1 MWTCESCGE
10 AGNEDAY
17 RFCYTCGAKNPAAE
31 EAREGAPPPADDYF
45 TEPADD
51 APPPREEQEHGFK
64 LPKALTSLGQKLRH
78 ATAAAGGD
86 HVISVRVSREA
97 QEAVEL
103 LLEAGRFESQAD
115 AAGFLLEEGARSQ
128 AELLQLIRQKLSEI
142 ERLRAE
148 LRGIG
153 ERY

>member
-17 RFCYTCGAKNPAAE
+17 KFCYTCGAKNPAGE
-31 EAREGAPPPADDYF
+31 ETREEPHPSADDYF
-45 TEPADD
+45 PEPAEDD
-51 APPPREEQEHGFK
+51 PPRDEQEHGFK

-78 ATAAAGGD
+78 AAAAGGEQ
-86 HVISVRVSREA
+86 VISVRVSREA

-153 ERY
+153 ERH

>member
-10 AGNEDAY
+10 AGNEDTY
-17 RFCYTCGAKNPAAE
+17 RFCYTCGAKNPAGE
-31 EAREGAPPPADDYF
+31 EAYAEPHPAADDHF
-45 TEPADD
+45 PEFAGDD
-51 APPPREEQEHGFK
+51 PPPREEQEHGFK

-78 ATAAAGGD
+78 AAAAGGEQ
-86 HVISVRVSREA
+86 VISVRVSREA

-103 LLEAGRFESQAD
+103 LLEAGRFESQAE

-128 AELLQLIRQKLSEI
+128 AELLQLIRQKLNEI

-153 ERY
+153 ERQ